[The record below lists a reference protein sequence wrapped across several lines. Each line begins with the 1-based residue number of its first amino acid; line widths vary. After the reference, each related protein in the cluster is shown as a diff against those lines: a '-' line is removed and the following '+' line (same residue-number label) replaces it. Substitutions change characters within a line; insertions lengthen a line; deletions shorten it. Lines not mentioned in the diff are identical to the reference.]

1 MGLFGGSVIKNL
13 PANTEDIGLILGS
26 GRSPE
31 KEMATHDSILA
42 WKIPWTEE
50 SDGLQ
55 SRGLQRVGFNLG
67 TKQQQQ
73 KPLFSSTIYMFCLAF
88 LVSLS

>member
-50 SDGLQ
+50 SDKLQ
-55 SRGLQRVGFNLG
+55 FMGSQKSQHNLA
-67 TKQQQQ
+67 TKQQQD
-73 KPLFSSTIYMFCLAF
+73 P
-88 LVSLS
+88 

>member
-1 MGLFGGSVIKNL
+1 MGLFGGSVRKNL

-50 SDGLQ
+50 SDKLQ
-55 SRGLQRVGFNLG
+55 FMGSQKSQHNLA
-67 TKQQQQ
+67 TKQQQD
-73 KPLFSSTIYMFCLAF
+73 P
-88 LVSLS
+88 

>member
-1 MGLFGGSVIKNL
+1 MVCFLIKYLVIPIMGLFGGSVIKNL

-42 WKIPWTEE
+42 WKIPWMEE
-50 SDGLQ
+50 PGGLQ
-55 SRGLQRVGFNLG
+55 SMGSLRVRHD
-67 TKQQQQ
+67 
-73 KPLFSSTIYMFCLAF
+73 
-88 LVSLS
+88 

>member
-1 MGLFGGSVIKNL
+1 MGFLGGSVIKNL

-31 KEMATHDSILA
+31 KEMATHASILA

-50 SDGLQ
+50 SDKLQ
-55 SRGLQRVGFNLG
+55 FMGSQKSQHNLA

-73 KPLFSSTIYMFCLAF
+73 DP
-88 LVSLS
+88 

>member
-13 PANTEDIGLILGS
+13 PTNTEDIGLILGS

-50 SDGLQ
+50 SDKLQ
-55 SRGLQRVGFNLG
+55 FMGSQKSQHNLA
-67 TKQQQQ
+67 TKQQQD
-73 KPLFSSTIYMFCLAF
+73 P
-88 LVSLS
+88 

>member
-1 MGLFGGSVIKNL
+1 MSAKQETGVRL
-13 PANTEDIGLILGS
+13 PGQEDPL
-26 GRSPE
+26 R
-31 KEMATHDSILA
+31 KEMAAHSLIFALE
-42 WKIPWTEE
+42 IPWTEE

>member
-1 MGLFGGSVIKNL
+1 MSAKQETWVLFPGR
-13 PANTEDIGLILGS
+13 EDPL
-26 GRSPE
+26 R
-31 KEMATHDSILA
+31 KEMAAHSHIFA
-42 WKIPWTEE
+42 WEIPWTEE

-73 KPLFSSTIYMFCLAF
+73 QKPLFSSTIYMFCLAF

>member
-13 PANTEDIGLILGS
+13 PANTEDIGLILVS

-42 WKIPWTEE
+42 WKITWTEE
-50 SDGLQ
+50 SDKLQ
-55 SRGLQRVGFNLG
+55 FMGSQKSQHNLA
-67 TKQQQQ
+67 TKQQQD
-73 KPLFSSTIYMFCLAF
+73 P
-88 LVSLS
+88 